1 MFATPTVYTQ
11 RAQFIDLSD
20 VEFFQ
25 ECLNVAKDRFNESAY
40 ENLDSDHV
48 KRNTPVVY
56 VSTLSKI
63 DKESESL
70 VERKTLNSD
79 RGRRKFLMIDADFNP
94 GEEEQSAALRESIIK
109 LADEHNTYALIYPTV
124 SYPEKP
130 RFRAVMF
137 VKRAMT
143 RETYHQAMLW
153 WFDQLSDAP
162 TDESDFRMS
171 ANRNVPVFTSQE
183 QIDGVFS
190 NLDDESRELLDNK
203 VWSSYP
209 KPKKRKRVDVEEVE
223 LSSLMSE
230 LGMSFDQS
238 KLVKITREETAPSP
252 VGKSYHSSWRFID
265 AVARS
270 VVLGEVEQDVAVSM
284 MEALATRGETPD
296 EQNAWRR
303 GNIKSLERSIE
314 AMSKDMAALK
324 DARELISYKEF
335 ISALKG

>member
-1 MFATPTVYTQ
+1 MFATPTVYAQ

-20 VEFFQ
+20 VEFFN
-25 ECLNVAKDRFNESAY
+25 ECLDVAKDRFNEGAY
-40 ENLDSDHV
+40 ENLDSDQV
-48 KRNTPVVY
+48 KKNTPVVY

-63 DKESESL
+63 NKESESF

-94 GEEEQSAALRESIIK
+94 GEEEQSKALRESIIK

-171 ANRNVPVFTSQE
+171 ANRNVPVFTTQE
-183 QIDGVFS
+183 QLDGVYS

-209 KPKKRKRVDVEEVE
+209 KPKKRKLADVQEVE
-223 LSSLMSE
+223 LSTMMSE
-230 LGMSFDQS
+230 LGMSFDQN

-252 VGKSYHSSWRFID
+252 VGRSYHSSWRFID

-270 VVLGEVEQDVAVSM
+270 VVLGEVDKDVAVSM

-296 EQNAWRR
+296 EQKSWYR
-303 GNIKSLERSIE
+303 GNVKSLERSVE
-314 AMSKDMAALK
+314 VMSKDMSALEA
-324 DARELISYKEF
+324 ARELISYKEF
-335 ISALKG
+335 IRALKG

>member
-1 MFATPTVYTQ
+1 MFATPTVYAQ
-11 RAQFIDLSD
+11 RAQFIDLND
-20 VEFFQ
+20 VEFFK
-25 ECLNVAKDRFNESAY
+25 ECLDVAKGRFADGSY
-40 ENLDSDHV
+40 ENMDVDQV
-48 KRNTPVVY
+48 KKNTPVVY

-63 DKESESL
+63 DKESESF

-94 GEEEQSAALRESIIK
+94 GEEEQSEALQKSVIE
-109 LADEHNTYALIYPTV
+109 LADKHNAHVLIYPTV

-143 RETYHQAMLW
+143 REAYHQAMLW

-183 QIDGVFS
+183 QIDGVYS
-190 NLDDESRELLDNK
+190 NLDDESREPLDNK

-209 KPKKRKRVDVEEVE
+209 KPKKRKKIDVQETE
-223 LSSLMSE
+223 LSSLMSKM
-230 LGMSFDQS
+230 GMSLDQS

-270 VVLGEVEQDVAVSM
+270 VVLGEVDSDVAIEM

-296 EQNAWRR
+296 EQKSWYR
-303 GNIKSLERSIE
+303 GNVKSLERSIDT
-314 AMSKDMAALK
+314 MSKDKSALEA
-324 DARELISYKEF
+324 ARELISYKEF
-335 ISALKG
+335 IKALKG